1 MYRKVK
7 GTLLIDAKNPEKAEA
22 GIKKAAETLRR
33 GGLVAFPTETVYGLG
48 ASAFSGE
55 GVKKIFRAKGRPPD
69 NPLIVHLAQLDTLK
83 DLAVNIP
90 PQAWTLAARFWPGPL
105 TLILPKSPRVPPEVT
120 AGLDTVA
127 VRMPLHPTALALL
140 RQAGLPLAAP
150 SANLSGRPS
159 PTTVEHVV
167 EDLAGRVEIILDG
180 GPCLVGLES
189 TVLDITGKKPVL
201 LRPGAVTLEELQEVL
216 GEVEVPPDLS
226 YKDRAA
232 PSPGLKY
239 RHYAPRAP
247 MFLVEGTRE
256 EMVGKMK
263 KICQERRARG
273 QKVGLLLSR
282 ENRELFDGEVVE
294 DLGPRNHPGE
304 MAARL
309 FYALRRLD
317 SLGVD
322 YILAE
327 TYEEKGIGLALMNRL
342 RKAASGRV
350 IKAPSTR

>member
-7 GTLLIDAKNPEKAEA
+7 GTLLIDAKNLEKAEG
-22 GIKKAAETLRR
+22 GIKKAAALLRQ

-48 ASAFSGE
+48 ASAYSGE
-55 GVKKIFRAKGRPPD
+55 GVEKIFRAKGRPPD
-69 NPLIVHLAQLDTLK
+69 NPLIVHLDRLDTLQ
-83 DLAVNIP
+83 DLAVDIP
-90 PQAWTLAARFWPGPL
+90 SHAWLLAARFWPGPL
-105 TLILPKSPRVPPEVT
+105 TLVLKKSPRVPLEVT
-120 AGLDTVA
+120 AGLETVA
-127 VRMPLHPTALALL
+127 LRMPLHPVALALI
-140 RQAGLPLAAP
+140 REAGFPLAAP

-159 PTTVEHVV
+159 PTRVEHVV
-167 EDLAGRVEIILDG
+167 EDLAGKVKIILDG

-189 TVLDITGKKPVL
+189 TVLDITGEKPLL

-216 GEVEVPPDLS
+216 GEVEIPPDLS

-247 MFLVEGTRE
+247 MFLVEGSRDQMAE
-256 EMVGKMK
+256 KMK
-263 KICQERRARG
+263 EICRERRERG
-273 QKVGLLLSR
+273 EKVGLLVSR
-282 ENRELFDGEVVE
+282 ENRDLFEGEVVE
-294 DLGPRNHPGE
+294 VLGPRNHPAE

-322 YILAE
+322 FILAE
-327 TYEEKGIGLALMNRL
+327 TFEEKGIGLALMNRL

-350 IKAPSTR
+350 IKGEK